1 MQLSEVDL
9 NNPDN
14 FLAGQPHEAY
24 DLLRREAPVFWHD
37 EPDGPGFWV
46 LTRHEDVRYVS
57 RTPSI
62 FSSTPHCLI
71 WEPDPE
77 LIGVLST
84 VMINMDPPRHNQYRN
99 TINKGFVPKRID
111 QISGYVAKVAK
122 DIVDEVAPKGE
133 CDFVEEVAA
142 LTPMTMICELF
153 GIPESE
159 RRYAYDLAN
168 RLISSD
174 DPEMQEAGGADE
186 AFAEIFEYAAKLRAY
201 KLEHPSDDLA
211 TLVVNAE
218 LDGKRV
224 DDMVFGSFVMMMV
237 VAGNETTRT
246 VTSNGMIRLIEHP
259 EQRQQLIDDP
269 SLIPAAVEELL
280 RYEPGVH
287 HFRRTVMEDTEVAGV
302 KMEEGQKL
310 TLWYGSAN
318 RDDSVFKDPH
328 NFDIN
333 RSDATEH
340 VTFGIGQHY
349 CLGASLARAQLRAIF
364 TEVLTRMPD
373 IEMVGTPRRLR
384 SNFINGVKEM
394 RVSYTPS

>member
-1 MQLSEVDL
+1 
-9 NNPDN
+9 
-14 FLAGQPHEAY
+14 
-24 DLLRREAPVFWHD
+24 
-37 EPDGPGFWV
+37 
-46 LTRHEDVRYVS
+46 
-57 RTPSI
+57 
-62 FSSTPHCLI
+62 
-71 WEPDPE
+71 
-77 LIGVLST
+77 
-84 VMINMDPPRHNQYRN
+84 
-99 TINKGFVPKRID
+99 
-111 QISGYVAKVAK
+111 
-122 DIVDEVAPKGE
+122 
-133 CDFVEEVAA
+133 
-142 LTPMTMICELF
+142 MTMICELF

-186 AFAEIFEYAAKLRAY
+186 AFTEIFEYAAKLRAY
-201 KLEHPSDDLA
+201 KLEHPADDLA

-269 SLIPAAVEELL
+269 SGIPAAVEEML

-310 TLWYGSAN
+310 TIWYGSAN
-318 RDDSVFKDPH
+318 RDDTVFENPH
-328 NFDIN
+328 RFDIN
-333 RSDATEH
+333 RADVAEH

-373 IEMVGTPRRLR
+373 MEMVGTPRRLR